1 MKLSQK
7 LLGLAGLAMAD
18 YACCPYD
25 DYGMPHGACSTLL
38 SEKTPFVGGAQQ
50 SFVGNACKAWETNV
64 DAQYEGNSRSSG
76 CAMYN
81 WGSCGFQRH
90 FPWRDWTAAERTT
103 LSLGDSSTNL
113 LTIDVD
119 LANGNANGINTG
131 AFSATGN
138 KIVTET
144 NYHVGAR
151 PFLGGMCKLFVP
163 VPATQIVQVQVAG
176 VHKPA
181 GVAQYPGRVNV
192 ANAASLEGT
201 VYCFGVANIAE
212 AMDNTN
218 DILNGNVAGDGV
230 AGETGVN
237 GRNDPF
243 NGLTSLNRQA
253 GVAYTLT
260 YGGAQF
266 GEQDNN
272 QATAAEQIIAEGAN
286 FDVVAHFT
294 DAFCESSGGVV
305 EMQLAGDENDD
316 DTNYILT
323 QNSGF
328 SHAHNDVYDKR
339 HTTPGYGDYWAD
351 STLTTGYLAAN
362 GQEANEAFKWPNRG
376 AWAAYYS
383 TVICAR
389 TSQAFGGANDP
400 QKSLWTTN
408 REYILSVSANDFR
421 RNDDGQT
428 GACTSDT
435 TTHRFNLR
443 QVGNNIQACG
453 PGTLP
458 DQGGARCT
466 WNWTYAGHA
475 TTYGAS
481 NANDPEGFFDRSD
494 QMVVD
499 TWSARK
505 RRDLVLRQ
513 NTLGGSSVVTTQSV
527 AMTLK
532 FRDNAGNDIT
542 TTAASADDNKVSAQA
557 GSTTVIT
564 VDCNAGT
571 IPAGGNQR
579 DAFPDC
585 FQGDEVHFEISYV
598 PCSDPSSCTET
609 SLINNWFS
617 IVHSS
622 QVV

>member
-25 DYGMPHGACSTLL
+25 DYGMPHAACAAILT
-38 SEKTPFVGGAQQ
+38 EKTPFVGGTQQ
-50 SFVGNACKAWETNV
+50 SFVGNACKAWEFNI
-64 DAQYEGNSRSSG
+64 DAQYEGNSRSTG

-81 WGSCGFQRH
+81 WGQCGFQRH
-90 FPWRDWTAAERTT
+90 FPWREWTSDERTK
-103 LSLGDSSTNL
+103 LSLGSAGVNTVQIN
-113 LTIDVD
+113 VD
-119 LANGNANGINTG
+119 TASGLKTG
-131 AFSATGN
+131 AYSATGA
-138 KIVTET
+138 KEATET
-144 NYHVGAR
+144 LYHVGAK

-163 VPATQIVQVQVAG
+163 APATQIVQVQVSG

-181 GVAQYPGRVNV
+181 GVSQFPARLTV
-192 ANAASLEGT
+192 ANTANALEGT

-218 DILNGNVAGDGV
+218 DIHNGNVAGDGL
-230 AGETGVN
+230 ADETGVN
-237 GRNDPF
+237 GRIDPF
-243 NGLTSLNRQA
+243 AALTSLNRQA
-253 GVAYTLT
+253 GVAYGLQ
-260 YGGAQF
+260 YGGTQF
-266 GEQDNN
+266 GDQDGN

-383 TVICAR
+383 TVVCAR
-389 TSQAFGGANDP
+389 TNQGFTGANDP

-421 RNDDGQT
+421 RNDDGQDSST
-428 GACTSDT
+428 CASQS

-475 TTYGAS
+475 TAYGAS

-542 TTAASADDNKVSAQA
+542 TTAATADDNKVSTQS
-557 GSTTVIT
+557 GSTTVVT
-564 VDCNAGT
+564 VACNAGT

-585 FQGDEVHFEISYV
+585 FQGDEVHFQISYV
-598 PCSDPSSCTET
+598 PCTDPTVPCTET

-622 QVV
+622 TVV

>member
-25 DYGMPHGACSTLL
+25 DYGMPHGDCSQLL
-38 SEKTPFVGGAQQ
+38 TEKTPFVGGTQQ
-50 SFVGNACKAWETNV
+50 SFVGNSCKAWETNV
-64 DAQYEGNSRSSG
+64 DAQYEGNSRSTG

-90 FPWRDWTAAERTT
+90 FPWRDWTAAERTK
-103 LSLGDSSTNL
+103 LSLGDSSTNV

-131 AFSATGN
+131 AFSSTGN

-181 GVAQYPGRVNV
+181 GVSQFPGQVNI

-218 DILNGNVAGDGV
+218 DIHNGNVAGDGL

-294 DAFCESSGGVV
+294 DAFCENVGGAVV
-305 EMQLAGDENDD
+305 EMQLDGDENEGDA
-316 DTNYILT
+316 NYPLN
-323 QNSGF
+323 QASSF

-339 HTTPGYGDYWAD
+339 HTKAGYGNYWVA
-351 STLTTGYLAAN
+351 STLTNGYLASTGNAAA
-362 GQEANEAFKWPNRG
+362 EAYKWPNAG

-383 TVICAR
+383 TVVCAK
-389 TSQAFGGANDP
+389 TGAAFGGATDP
-400 QKSLWTTN
+400 QKNLWTTT

-421 RNDDGQT
+421 RNDDGQDSST
-428 GACTSDT
+428 CATDSTS
-435 TTHRFNLR
+435 HRFNLR
-443 QVGNNIQACG
+443 QVGSTIQACG

-458 DQGGARCT
+458 DQGGNRCT
-466 WNWTYAGHA
+466 WNWTYEAGN
-475 TTYGAS
+475 YGAS
-481 NANDPEGFFDRSD
+481 NAGDPEGFFDRSD
-494 QMVVD
+494 QMTVD
-499 TWSARK
+499 TWLPPAGRRK
-505 RRDLVLRQ
+505 RRDLRDRSDELGG
-513 NTLGGSSVVTTQSV
+513 NTLLVTSDVT
-527 AMTLK
+527 MTVT

-542 TTAASADDNKVSAQA
+542 TTAASADTSNVSATP
-557 GSTTVIT
+557 GGTTSVVVSCTNGVI
-564 VDCNAGT
+564 
-571 IPAGGNQR
+571 PSGGNQR
-579 DAFPDC
+579 DAFPAC

-598 PCSDPSSCTET
+598 PCSNPASCTET

-617 IVHSS
+617 IVA
-622 QVV
+622 